1 MIALSPRLG
10 LAASLVS
17 RGSRFADV
25 GTDHGYVPV
34 FLLENGLI
42 SYAIASDINEGP
54 LSSCKELVKENN
66 ITNIDC
72 RISNGLQNIKDD
84 EVDDILIAGMG
95 GELIVKILSE
105 CAYISKK
112 HLIINAMTH
121 PELVRKWLY
130 DNKFEINNDLL
141 VKDSNR
147 VYSVLDATYT
157 GKLVPKM
164 RKDYYLGNIKDFSE
178 KEFFIHLKN
187 YLTNKQKSGLDYSDV
202 ISAIEEILWL
212 L

>member
-202 ISAIEEILWL
+202 ISAIEEIL
-212 L
+212 

>member
-1 MIALSPRLG
+1 MIILSPRLSC
-10 LAASLVS
+10 AASLVS
-17 RGSRFADV
+17 RDSRFADV

-54 LSSCKELVKENN
+54 LSSCKELVREHQV
-66 ITNIDC
+66 TNIDC
-72 RISNGLQNIKDD
+72 RISNGLENIKED

-105 CAYISKK
+105 CDYISKK

-147 VYSVLDATYT
+147 VYSVFDATYT

-202 ISAIEEILWL
+202 ISAIEEIL
-212 L
+212 